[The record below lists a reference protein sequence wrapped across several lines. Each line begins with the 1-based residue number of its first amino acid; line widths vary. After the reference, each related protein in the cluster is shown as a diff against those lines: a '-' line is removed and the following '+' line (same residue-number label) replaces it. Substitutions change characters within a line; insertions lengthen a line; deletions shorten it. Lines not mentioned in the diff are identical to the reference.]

1 MLPNEVR
8 QATMA
13 ILKGNARADGHRVQR
28 VLGNVE
34 WDMDLVG
41 ESLVQTAEHGATAS
55 EVDAVVYNVGIELW
69 GCLLE
74 GGHNG
79 GLYLRHALLQCVSNF
94 LI

>member
-41 ESLVQTAEHGATAS
+41 ESLVQTAEHGATAR
-55 EVDAVVYNVGIELW
+55 EVDAVVYNVGIELR
-69 GCLLE
+69 GSVLCPF
-74 GGHNG
+74 
-79 GLYLRHALLQCVSNF
+79 R
-94 LI
+94 